1 MKFPRD
7 SCANLR
13 YFPAPTGRRLV
24 AVLKVARATVQVLG
38 WHGFGSPQVR
48 SVLHDQQKRQACEP
62 AFFASEEPE
71 FLLVST
77 AALR

>member
-1 MKFPRD
+1 
-7 SCANLR
+7 
-13 YFPAPTGRRLV
+13 
-24 AVLKVARATVQVLG
+24 
-38 WHGFGSPQVR
+38 
-48 SVLHDQQKRQACEP
+48 VLHDQQKRQACEP